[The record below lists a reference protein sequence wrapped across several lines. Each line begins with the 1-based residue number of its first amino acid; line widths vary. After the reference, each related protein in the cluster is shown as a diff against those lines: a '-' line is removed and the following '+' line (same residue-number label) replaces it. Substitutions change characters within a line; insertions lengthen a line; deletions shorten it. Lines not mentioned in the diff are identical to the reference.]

1 MSEQSTLKQEA
12 FTVLPYVVAGV
23 FFLLVALLLQMPA
36 SVLGR
41 WLPPA
46 SPVPVKAWGGTV
58 WHGQAEIEQGA
69 GSLQLDW
76 QLRPLALLAGRVQLD
91 LTASGAAP
99 LRGSLVRSPRVWQ
112 LQSLQGELPGSVIQ
126 PLLPRGWDLP
136 GSVLANGLTVARQ
149 GLRQGDWLLAEGNL
163 RWEGGPM
170 QFNLNGQPKQA
181 TLPALTLVP
190 QLQGQNLVLGLN
202 EAAGSLA
209 DVTLMADGQ
218 METRLRERLLRY
230 SPDYRSSGMD
240 PNAVVVTAK
249 QAL

>member
-1 MSEQSTLKQEA
+1 MSESLPSRQEV
-12 FTVLPYVVAGV
+12 FSPFPYLVAGIV
-23 FFLLVALLLQMPA
+23 FLLLALLVQMPA

-41 WLPPA
+41 WLPPT

-69 GSLQLDW
+69 GVLQLDW
-76 QLRPLALLAGRVQLD
+76 QLRPLALLAGRIQLD
-91 LTASGAAP
+91 LTTSGVAP
-99 LRGSLVRSPRVWQ
+99 LRGSLVRSPDMWQ
-112 LQSLQGELPGSVIQ
+112 LQSLQGELPSSVIQ
-126 PLLPRGWDLP
+126 PFLPRGWDLP
-136 GSVLANGLTVARQ
+136 GLVLANGVTVARQ
-149 GLRQGDWLLAEGNL
+149 GLRRGDWLLAEGNL

-230 SPDYRSSGMD
+230 SPDYHSGGMD